1 MLGRYNERSCAP
13 VKKKKQNHC
22 VSGNT
27 PGGPA
32 SIEPHRVWRRLQL
45 LRKWSHYE
53 QDKEQVF
60 F

>member
-1 MLGRYNERSCAP
+1 MIRAVDTFNDQFVALSGLNRS
-13 VKKKKQNHC
+13 
-22 VSGNT
+22 
-27 PGGPA
+27 
-32 SIEPHRVWRRLQL
+32 RVCRRLQL